1 MCIFE
6 KKLEVNIKIEN
17 ILQAERRISN
27 IIIRTPLEKN
37 KNYSNKYSADI
48 YFKREDLQVVR
59 SYKLRGAFNCISSL
73 SPEELAQGVV
83 CASAGNHAQGVAF
96 SCKMLAIKG
105 DIFMPSTTPQQKV
118 NQVKMFGGD
127 AIEIHL
133 VGDNFDVAFQM
144 ARKYSDEN
152 GKTFVHP
159 FDDIRIIEGQAT
171 VGVEIMQELK
181 SLPDYVFVPIGGGG
195 LIAGVAS
202 YIKSLSPKT
211 KIIGVEPEG
220 AAGMKASFEKGE
232 VVTLAKMNSFVDGA
246 AVRTVGKL
254 NYEIAKDLV
263 DEIITVPEGKICST
277 IISLYNEEAIVVE
290 PAGAL
295 TITAL
300 DYKKEEIKGK
310 TVVAIISGGN
320 NDLNRMQEIRER
332 SLMFEGLKYYFLVK
346 FPQRAGALKEFVD
359 EILGPNDD
367 ITRFEYAKKNARET
381 GPALIGIELK
391 FKSDFEGLINRLNKK
406 QIVYTLLNDDPILFE
421 YFV

>member
-1 MCIFE
+1 
-6 KKLEVNIKIEN
+6 VNIKIEN
-17 ILQAERRISN
+17 ILQAERRISHTVV
-27 IIIRTPLEKN
+27 RTPLEKN
-37 KNYSNKYSADI
+37 KNYSQKYSADV

-73 SPEELAQGVV
+73 SEQELAQGVV

-96 SCKMLAIKG
+96 SCKMLSIKG

-133 VGDNFDVAFQM
+133 VGDNFDVAFQN
-144 ARKYSDEN
+144 ARKYSDDN

-171 VGVEIMQELK
+171 VGVEIIQDLK
-181 SLPDYVFVPIGGGG
+181 SFPDFVFVPIGGGG
-195 LIAGVAS
+195 LVAGVAS
-202 YIKSLSPKT
+202 YIKSLSPTT

-232 VVTLAKMNSFVDGA
+232 VVSLEKMNSFVDGA

-254 NYEIAKDLV
+254 NFEIAKDLV
-263 DEIITVPEGKICST
+263 DEIITVPEGKICTT

-310 TVVAIISGGN
+310 SVVAIISGGN

-332 SLMFEGLKYYFLVK
+332 SLLFEGLKYYFLVK

-391 FKSDFEGLINRLNKK
+391 FKSDFEELINRLNKK